1 MALIQVNAIE
11 SRTFLLTCTRKL
23 LILRLLSSRR
33 ATGSAL
39 PSIATIARTFRDG
52 SDLERPVTTLR
63 GSGIVDPVG
72 DFDGDHGRM
81 TNLK

>member
-1 MALIQVNAIE
+1 MALIQVNALE

-39 PSIATIARTFRDG
+39 PSIADLIADIWIG
-52 SDLERPVTTLR
+52 SFVPILLQKSFCTGP
-63 GSGIVDPVG
+63 
-72 DFDGDHGRM
+72 
-81 TNLK
+81 LKFSEP